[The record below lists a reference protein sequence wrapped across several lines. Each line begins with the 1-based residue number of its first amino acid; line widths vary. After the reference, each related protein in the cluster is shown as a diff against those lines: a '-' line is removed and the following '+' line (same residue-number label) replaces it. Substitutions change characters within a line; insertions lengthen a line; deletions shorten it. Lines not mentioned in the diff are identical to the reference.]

1 MLCVGRAFA
10 PHLNNRIE
18 LRRFM
23 QLPADPERFK
33 NLTEGIKNIVL
44 AAAVL
49 IGGTWTA
56 YTFWSLK
63 SAELAQLEYDQKR
76 ERRPALEVSLASDLM
91 DAEIDD
97 YEDKRIGPKR
107 QLFIQVLVT
116 VKNTGNYPALVDLS
130 KESLVVSRLNSGT
143 TDRPLLTGSR
153 SFNVLGAQGKI
164 DAFFLSPG
172 NQTTFPYL
180 VDVKY
185 SGLHVVEFKIPQD
198 PRVLEVLQSRESG
211 STVSSTSKANLG
223 HPVQLTATTLVYV
236 PSDRIVRTKL

>member
-1 MLCVGRAFA
+1 MKF
-10 PHLNNRIE
+10 
-18 LRRFM
+18 
-23 QLPADPERFK
+23 PADPERFK
-33 NLTEGIKNIVL
+33 NVSEGIKNIVL

-56 YTFWSLK
+56 FTFWSLR

-76 ERRPALEVSLASDLM
+76 ERRPALEVSLASELM
-91 DAEIDD
+91 GAEVDD
-97 YEDKRIGPKR
+97 YEDKRVGPKR
-107 QLFIQVLVT
+107 ELFIQVLVT

-143 TDRPLLTGSR
+143 TDSPLLTGSR
-153 SFNVLGAQGKI
+153 PFNVLGAQGKI

-185 SGLHVVEFKIPQD
+185 PGLHVVEFKIPQD
-198 PRVLEVLQSRESG
+198 PRVLELLQSRESG
-211 STVSSTSKANLG
+211 SVANSTPKANLG
-223 HPVQLTATTLVYV
+223 HPVQLTATKLVYV
-236 PSDRIVRTKL
+236 PSDRISRMKH

>member
-1 MLCVGRAFA
+1 MKFA
-10 PHLNNRIE
+10 
-18 LRRFM
+18 
-23 QLPADPERFK
+23 ADPERFK
-33 NLTEGIKNIVL
+33 IVSEGFKNIVL
-44 AAAVL
+44 AAAVV

-56 YTFWSLK
+56 YTFWSLR

-76 ERRPALEVSLASDLM
+76 ERRPALEVSLAAELM
-91 DAEIDD
+91 DAEVDD

-143 TDRPLLTGSR
+143 TDSPLLTGSR

-211 STVSSTSKANLG
+211 SAASATPNANPG
-223 HPVQLTATTLVYV
+223 HPVQLTATKLVYV
-236 PSDRIVRTKL
+236 PRDRIIRTKP